1 MSLKTCLG
9 KALVYLVLEI
19 GALSG
24 VPMRPDEIARIMQV
38 LDRNVAVATRH
49 QTGDGDQDDGEA

>member
-1 MSLKTCLG
+1 VSLKTCLG

-24 VPMRPDEIARIMQV
+24 VPMRPDEIAKIMQV
-38 LDRNVAVATRH
+38 MDRNVAVATRD
-49 QTGDGDQDDGEA
+49 QSGDGNDDDSAS